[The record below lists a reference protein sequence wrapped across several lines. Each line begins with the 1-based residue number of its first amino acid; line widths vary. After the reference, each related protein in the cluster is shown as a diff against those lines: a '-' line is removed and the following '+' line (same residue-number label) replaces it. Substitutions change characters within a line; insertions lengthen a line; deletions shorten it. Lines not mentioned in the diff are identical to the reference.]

1 MFCLVEESRS
11 SWMDGPLRQLLHF
24 PYPIPILLVIYNDGK
39 VQQRLNKGGQMIYD
53 WGFRASGKQVA
64 FCTGTTHGDSG
75 GPL

>member
-39 VQQRLNKGGQMIYD
+39 VQQRLNKSGQMIYD
-53 WGFRASGKQVA
+53 RGVQGFWQASGLLHRNHA
-64 FCTGTTHGDSG
+64 W
-75 GPL
+75 